1 MRKKGLLLPFGR
13 EVTSSRFHRKS
24 LDLAEISD
32 TFICK
37 PDKEQIEQILL
48 ALGENLQKA
57 PFANSKVN
65 KIEAQK

>member
-1 MRKKGLLLPFGR
+1 MFLRKYPMRKKGLLLPFGR

-48 ALGENLQKA
+48 PLGENLQKLHSRIQ
-57 PFANSKVN
+57 N
-65 KIEAQK
+65 